1 MSKYGLEARMTIHI
15 VITVVIVS
23 IILTAIAASMYE
35 QKYQEELDNELESAI
50 AITEKIIDIEI
61 SKIETAANTAAQL
74 YDYEGYDKDDVD
86 SILTRSIKGNPVQ
99 FATTIILDNSYP
111 SDNKLFA
118 VVSCND
124 KINILNISRD
134 SLTHLKDDDN
144 WMHSYINGEKYWSLP
159 YQYTTNDS
167 TELNLISYSIPITNK
182 NGKIYGIYCSSITID
197 WLEKTIIESKLQD
210 NIDVTVVADDGTYII
225 RPGEIIA
232 NTPPEDLVVK
242 KHRNDRLG
250 WNFIFLSPH
259 STIMHCV
266 WKAVLKIVGFVSL
279 LILIL
284 CISIIYNVRHV
295 ARPFVN
301 EQKKIAQDKASM
313 DKEVSLA
320 ANIQRQ
326 LLTDSAITHP
336 LFNLSASLTPA
347 KNIGGDLYDYTF
359 RGNKL
364 YFCIGDVSGKG
375 LSASL
380 FMAMTTVLY
389 RHTINEEHTTSPS
402 EIVAK
407 INKTLSL
414 ENSECMFV
422 TFFTGILNLDDA
434 TLQYCNAGHNAPVL
448 NTKFLNGN
456 NGMPMGID
464 PDSEYDTV
472 TIRLN
477 PGDKLLLYTDGVTE
491 AMSKNKEYYS
501 DDRLITLSAKI
512 KELAPCDTIKT
523 INDDIEAFASGAEQF
538 DDITMLCINYK
549 PTL

>member
-1 MSKYGLEARMTIHI
+1 MSKYGLEARMTLHI

-23 IILTAIAASMYE
+23 IIMTAIAASMYE

-74 YDYEGYDKDDVD
+74 YDYEGYDKDNVD

-99 FATTIILDNSYP
+99 FATTIILDNNYP

-124 KINILNISRD
+124 KIDILNISRD

-301 EQKKIAQDKASM
+301 EQKQIAQDKASM

-320 ANIQRQ
+320 ANIQRK

-336 LFNLSASLTPA
+336 LFTLNASLKPA

-359 RGNKL
+359 RNNKL

-375 LSASL
+375 ISASL
-380 FMAMTTVLY
+380 FMAMTTVLF
-389 RHTINEEHTTSPS
+389 RHTINEEHITSPS
-402 EIVAK
+402 EIVSK
-407 INKTLSL
+407 INKSLTL
-414 ENSECMFV
+414 ENPECMFV
-422 TFFTGILNLDDA
+422 TCFTGILNLTDG

-448 NTKFLNGN
+448 NAEFLHGTY
-456 NGMPMGID
+456 GMPMGID
-464 PDSEYDTV
+464 PDSVYETV
-472 TIRLN
+472 TTQLT

-491 AMSKNKEYYS
+491 AMNNNNEYYS
-501 DDRLITLSAKI
+501 DDRLLKLSAKI
-512 KELAPCDTIKT
+512 RVAASCDTINT
-523 INDDIEAFASGAEQF
+523 INDDIAAFTAGAEQF